1 MTQISLIIIEFGER
15 GTVINQ
21 KSEVKEILKGPYV
34 EGVSVLKV
42 TTINFVFKFFS
53 FVLVKTITRKKV
65 KLEFNVND
73 AARKETYKKTKK
85 GLLNKVEELSILCR
99 IEVRGESGVL
109 SKFRTMTKLEK
120 KKKMMNQE
128 TFKKQRVLKIKEQTK
143 KLRKD
148 NRDK

>member
-1 MTQISLIIIEFGER
+1 MCYKKGGKVHFNKNKVFVSL
-15 GTVINQ
+15 N
-21 KSEVKEILKGPYV
+21 K
-34 EGVSVLKV
+34 KV

-99 IEVRGESGVL
+99 IEVRAIV
-109 SKFRTMTKLEK
+109 
-120 KKKMMNQE
+120 
-128 TFKKQRVLKIKEQTK
+128 
-143 KLRKD
+143 
-148 NRDK
+148 